1 VKERLVGAAV
11 LMAAGIILIPEMLSG
26 PDRHGTAATQ
36 AAPGETSIKT
46 YTIDLSATPGTQAA
60 AKVEDDRAPPPEDS
74 VPAARSSPV
83 APQANP
89 ESATVPSAA
98 PADESPADEPSAAA
112 PQRSD
117 ERVEPRP
124 SELPPVSQPP
134 TQVAR
139 AASPAAT
146 PPAAAPPKEQ
156 PLASAPRAPTSA
168 GWAVQVGSFSKQ
180 ATAERLMGELRSQNR
195 DAFVMPVRSG
205 GATLYRVRI
214 GPFKERAAADTALR
228 AVKSSMPGAT
238 VVAHP

>member
-11 LMAAGIILIPEMLSG
+11 LMAAAIILIPEMLSG
-26 PDRHGTAATQ
+26 PDRPGAAATR
-36 AAPGETSIKT
+36 AAAGETSIKT

-60 AKVEDDRAPPPEDS
+60 ARIEDNRTPPPEDS
-74 VPAARSSPV
+74 APAAQPTPA

-89 ESATVPSAA
+89 EFSTAPITA
-98 PADESPADEPSAAA
+98 PADETPVAEVPAPA
-112 PQRSD
+112 P

-124 SELPPVSQPP
+124 SEPPVSQPP
-134 TQVAR
+134 TPAR
-139 AASPAAT
+139 VASPAAASPSAAAP
-146 PPAAAPPKEQ
+146 PPAAAPSKAQ
-156 PLASAPRAPTSA
+156 PLASTPRAPTSA
-168 GWAVQVGSFSKQ
+168 GWVVQVGSFSKQ
-180 ATAERLMGELRSQNR
+180 ATAERLMRELRSQNR

-228 AVKSSMPGAT
+228 AVKMPGAT